1 MKFSLLKVS
10 DDLPK
15 ILVMKMSYQ
24 PLKYLSNKLLPL
36 FVLQLIFVFSMP
48 SIFAREIIFD
58 DGDIFDELVENQIEE
73 VMQSL
78 EGNARSEDIRSLKM
92 AKLALINGN
101 TKEAQFHLNR
111 INEFKSKIGVIKKR
125 YQAIIAFVENDYK
138 SSVEALNQ
146 LQSMR
151 STDSGQYCLLK
162 LIAHMGLN
170 DQKGLQKE
178 QLKCLFES
186 EPKSKNE
193 LFWLNSMLNL
203 YNQKT
208 ASLNRDLYANA
219 EKILGDPEVAKLWLK
234 INLYLNRE
242 TDALKTLI
250 SLPETAYESY
260 KVRELIAFMYFRTKN
275 YERAMSFI
283 EDIDSVNA
291 ENIKGNIRII
301 DKAYELAFG
310 HFKLALQKKADSI
323 NALEKG
329 IPLAWILGQWNDGIT
344 MLNNVSGAQIT
355 DARTKKALQTAFQ
368 IRLKDFKNAKNNLLE
383 LRNDF
388 QNAPPS
394 EVLIMES
401 YLSLIDA
408 NKKEIEDK
416 TEASCKSFDG
426 MSCYLAAQTI
436 MWNNLGHFLKEN
448 KDTEITETKNDFNVD
463 QLRVKNEDK
472 PLEEEVFIDQRDI
485 EELDSV
491 DAFNNGLVDF

>member
-1 MKFSLLKVS
+1 MLYLLFFLKLMLTFQLQSLE
-10 DDLPK
+10 
-15 ILVMKMSYQ
+15 
-24 PLKYLSNKLLPL
+24 
-36 FVLQLIFVFSMP
+36 
-48 SIFAREIIFD
+48 AREIIFD

-78 EGNARSEDIRSLKM
+78 EGNARSEDLRALKL

-101 TKEAQFHLNR
+101 LKEAQFHLNR
-111 INEFKSKIGVIKKR
+111 VNEFKSKVGVIKKR
-125 YQAIIAFVENDYK
+125 YQAIISFIDNDYQ
-138 SSVEALNQ
+138 SSIDALNQ

-151 STDSGQYCLLK
+151 ATESGQYCLLK

-170 DQKGLQKE
+170 DQKNLQKE

-208 ASLNRDLYANA
+208 SSLNRDLYSNA
-219 EKILGDPEVAKLWLK
+219 EKILGDPEIAKLWLK

-242 TDALKTLI
+242 NDALKTLI
-250 SLPETAYESY
+250 SLPESAYESY
-260 KVRELIAFMYFRTKN
+260 KVRELVAFMYYRAKN

-329 IPLAWILGQWNDGIT
+329 IPLAWILGQWADGVS
-344 MLNNVSGAQIT
+344 MLNNVSGAQIA
-355 DARTKKALQTAFQ
+355 DNRTKKALQTAFQ
-368 IRLKDFKNAKNNLLE
+368 IRLKEYKNAKNNLLQ
-383 LRNDF
+383 LRNEF

-401 YLSLIDA
+401 YLSIIEA

-436 MWNNLGHFLKEN
+436 MWNNLGHFLKEA
-448 KDTEITETKNDFNVD
+448 KDTEITESKSEFNVD
-463 QLRVKNEDK
+463 QLRSKSEEK
-472 PLEEEVFIDQRDI
+472 PLEEEIFIDQRDI

-491 DAFNNGLVDF
+491 DAFKNGLVDF

>member
-1 MKFSLLKVS
+1 
-10 DDLPK
+10 
-15 ILVMKMSYQ
+15 MKMTYNTHKNKTTS
-24 PLKYLSNKLLPL
+24 LWYLATLWLCLVLLSLPNH
-36 FVLQLIFVFSMP
+36 
-48 SIFAREIIFD
+48 AREILFD
-58 DGDIFDELVENQIEE
+58 DADIFDELIENQIEE

-78 EGNARSEDIRSLKM
+78 EGNARAEDIRSLKL

-101 TKEAQFHLNR
+101 IKEAQFHLNR
-111 INEFKSKIGVIKKR
+111 VNEFKSKVGVIKKR
-125 YQAIIAFVENDYK
+125 YLAIIAFIENDYK
-138 SSVEALNQ
+138 TSIDALNQ
-146 LQSMR
+146 LQTMR
-151 STDSGQYCLLK
+151 ATETGQYCLLK

-170 DQKGLQKE
+170 DQKNLQKE
-178 QLKCLFES
+178 QIKCLFES
-186 EPKSKNE
+186 EPKSKND

-208 ASLNRDLYANA
+208 NLLNRDLYANA
-219 EKILGDPEVAKLWLK
+219 EKILGDPEIAKLWLK

-242 TDALKTLI
+242 NDALKTLI
-250 SLPETAYESY
+250 SLPESAYESY
-260 KVRELIAFMYFRTKN
+260 KVRELVAFMYYRTKN

-310 HFKLALQKKADSI
+310 HFKLALQKKADSV

-329 IPLAWILGQWNDGIT
+329 IPLAWILGQWADGVS

-355 DARTKKALQTAFQ
+355 DTRTKKALQTAFQ
-368 IRLKDFKNAKNNLLE
+368 LRLKEFKNAKNNLLQ
-383 LRNDF
+383 LRNEF

-401 YLSLIDA
+401 YLSLIEA

-426 MSCYLAAQTI
+426 MSCYLAGQTV
-436 MWNNLGHFLKEN
+436 MWNNLGHFLKEA
-448 KDTEITETKNDFNVD
+448 KEIEISESKTEFNVD
-463 QLRVKNEDK
+463 QLRSKIDEKAID
-472 PLEEEVFIDQRDI
+472 EEIFVDQRDI

-491 DAFNNGLVDF
+491 DAFKNGLVEF